1 MEITLEGRVS
11 ALEVQ
16 VTHLLE
22 SQPAAKT
29 EIPWYKCWCGAFNGG
44 EIYDSAMRLCAGYR
58 RSLPTAAK
66 EIEAPEKAGVHV
78 PLPGGHGS
86 CR

>member
-1 MEITLEGRVS
+1 MEISLEGRVS

-22 SQPAAKT
+22 NQPATAE
-29 EIPWYKCWCGAFNGG
+29 EIKA
-44 EIYDSAMRLCAGYR
+44 L
-58 RSLPTAAK
+58 
-66 EIEAPEKAGVHV
+66 EKAGVCV
-78 PLPGGHGS
+78 PLPCGHGFCCGHGS